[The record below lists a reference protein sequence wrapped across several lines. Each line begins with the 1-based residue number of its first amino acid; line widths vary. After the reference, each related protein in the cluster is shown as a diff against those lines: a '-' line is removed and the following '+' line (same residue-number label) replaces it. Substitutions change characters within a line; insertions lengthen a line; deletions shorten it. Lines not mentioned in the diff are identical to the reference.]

1 MLNANMP
8 SLADIAAVTDNN
20 NDGFGGNNGW
30 WILIILFAL
39 FGWGRGGYNGGYGSD
54 GVGENYVLATD
65 FATIERKLDGV
76 NNGICS
82 LGYDQLG
89 QMNATQAQIAAGFN
103 GVDNAVCTL
112 GYQNAQLINGL
123 SSQLAQCCCDNR
135 AEIAQ
140 VRYDMATNT
149 CATNTLINQQAQNIM
164 LNCNENYRALNDRLT
179 QMVMEAKD
187 DTIANLR
194 AQLDKCALA
203 TSQAA
208 QNEYLISRLQPSP
221 VPAYQV
227 ANPYCNCG
235 AYNGGCGC

>member
-8 SLADIAAVTDNN
+8 SLADIAAVTDNK
-20 NDGFGGNNGW
+20 DGFGGNNGW

-39 FGWGRGGYNGGYGSD
+39 FGWGRGGYGFGGGD

-65 FATIERKLDGV
+65 FATLERKLDGV

-89 QMNATQAQIAAGFN
+89 QINATQAQIAAGFN

-123 SSQLAQCCCDNR
+123 SAQLAQCCCDNR

-140 VRYDMATNT
+140 VRYDMATNN

-164 LNCNENYRALNDRLT
+164 LNCNENYRQLNDRLT
-179 QMVMEAKD
+179 QMEMSAKD
-187 DTIANLR
+187 ETIANLR
-194 AQLDKCALA
+194 AQLDKCDLA
-203 TSQAA
+203 TSQAR
-208 QNEYLISRLQPSP
+208 QNEYLISRLQPAP

-235 AYNGGCGC
+235 NFNSCCNC